1 MQVRHL
7 ARELALL
14 AASQLPTQ
22 PQNLD
27 KKTAE
32 DMVLA
37 AVRSLTEEGKE
48 LLATAGGELSRAGN
62 TLLDGET
69 KRDDPRMALAEVQ
82 ALTREAIALAKTA
95 VERVGLAVEL
105 PELLQAANHIPT
117 LKFATG
123 LLQTVAEYRAEI
135 DEALS
140 KSLIDWQ
147 LTRIAEVDRRILRLA
162 IAEMFFL
169 KPLTPVQIAIDEA
182 VELAKRYS
190 SEDGYRF
197 VHGVLGKAVL
207 SRQRKRT

>member
-14 AASQLPTQ
+14 AASQLPAE
-22 PQNLD
+22 PQNLE

-48 LLATAGGELSRAGN
+48 LLATAGAELSRASN

-69 KRDDPRMALAEVQ
+69 KRDDPRMTVTEVQ

-105 PELLQAANHIPT
+105 PELLQAAQHIPT
-117 LKFATG
+117 LKFATN
-123 LLQTVAEYRAEI
+123 LLQTIAAYRPEI

-140 KSLIDWQ
+140 QALIDWQ

-169 KPLTPVQIAIDEA
+169 KPVTPVQVAIDEA

-190 SEDGYRF
+190 TADGHRF
-197 VHGVLGKAVL
+197 IHGVLAKVVQLRQGKR
-207 SRQRKRT
+207 S